1 MDRSWGRGWCLLVL
15 VTETMSMRRGVP
27 DGLRMPPA
35 AAHDPDFLPREF
47 ADARYL
53 RPRPRIP
60 CPEGCGRELQL
71 VWGDQVGPYVRHVP
85 NASIRV
91 NCTAGGEGD
100 LHKWAK
106 EDLADYLSDTTMLH
120 FASRCKSCDAK
131 VNLGSVPVKKRI
143 VKTEYQLP
151 NGGRADIAVCVGNE
165 TKVVIEVLSTNPTS
179 TARPEPW
186 YEVEA
191 KAVLRVLK
199 LNQSSGELECVRPD
213 GPDRGV
219 CRKCERLQQVRD
231 TRLEK
236 QGNWTAR
243 FGKHKGKTFKET
255 SLDITYGNNW
265 LGELVHEEYWQIAE
279 QLDPDLQLG
288 YANSGPKI
296 AFELPKGDYVEL
308 SSIFRN
314 KLKLSSIY
322 RNNYTNSSLLAFVEY
337 LVNDPDLYAIEVT
350 GVDYGTN
357 SCGERSTST
366 SAKRERTPYKPG
378 TKRAAGVTLLRFD
391 SQLGKWTNT
400 TTHPRLDVDDGYY

>member
-1 MDRSWGRGWCLLVL
+1 MDCEIW
-15 VTETMSMRRGVP
+15 ETQGENVQR
-27 DGLRMPPA
+27 DELR
-35 AAHDPDFLPREF
+35 
-47 ADARYL
+47 Y
-53 RPRPRIP
+53 
-60 CPEGCGRELQL
+60 
-71 VWGDQVGPYVRHVP
+71 
-85 NASIRV
+85 
-91 NCTAGGEGD
+91 
-100 LHKWAK
+100 
-106 EDLADYLSDTTMLH
+106 
-120 FASRCKSCDAK
+120 
-131 VNLGSVPVKKRI
+131 
-143 VKTEYQLP
+143 
-151 NGGRADIAVCVGNE
+151 
-165 TKVVIEVLSTNPTS
+165 
-179 TARPEPW
+179 
-186 YEVEA
+186 
-191 KAVLRVLK
+191 
-199 LNQSSGELECVRPD
+199 
-213 GPDRGV
+213 
-219 CRKCERLQQVRD
+219 
-231 TRLEK
+231 
-236 QGNWTAR
+236 
-243 FGKHKGKTFKET
+243 
-255 SLDITYGNNW
+255 ITYGNNW